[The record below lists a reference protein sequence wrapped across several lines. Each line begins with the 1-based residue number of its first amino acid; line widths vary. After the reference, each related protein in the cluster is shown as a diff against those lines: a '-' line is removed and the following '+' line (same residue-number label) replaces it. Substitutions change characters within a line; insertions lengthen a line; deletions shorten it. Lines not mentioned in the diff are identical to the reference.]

1 MWGGGQISQ
10 QLFELIFSPLFQI
23 TVEKQFHYTAKMTS
37 NKHFPNSI
45 YANHNAKLE
54 KIFAC
59 AGQQSSLRLQNFHG
73 GENLH

>member
-1 MWGGGQISQ
+1 
-10 QLFELIFSPLFQI
+10 
-23 TVEKQFHYTAKMTS
+23 MTS

-59 AGQQSSLRLQNFHG
+59 AGQQSLLRLQNFHG